1 MNLRDQLKKANLI
14 SEKKAKQLAHE
25 QRVERKEKGR
35 EQLEQEAEARQQE
48 VAQLRDQGRE
58 LTRKEQEAL
67 DRARKQKEEQ
77 NSVDQLLADAK
88 KPGPGAVK
96 FYFATAEGALP
107 WLELSSREA
116 QEVRA
121 GQLCVVR
128 SGPAGTHTS
137 RLLAVDAAR
146 RVHRVRPEAVAFAPK
161 GVLG

>member
-35 EQLEQEAEARQQE
+35 EQLEQDADARKEEVEHLRAEERAR
-48 VAQLRDQGRE
+48 
-58 LTRKEQEAL
+58 TRKEQEAL
-67 DRARKQKEEQ
+67 DRERKRREEE
-77 NSVDQLLADAK
+77 SAVDQLVAASK

-96 FYFATAEGALP
+96 FYFATADGALP

-128 SGPAGTHTS
+128 SGPSGTHTY
-137 RLLAVDAAR
+137 RLLPVEAAR
-146 RVHRVRPEAVAFAPK
+146 RVHRLRPEAVAFAPS